1 MNSNTPPPRLS
12 EDAGSPQGAPAG
24 AGGSDR
30 AARDGTPELSTGSDE
45 AGSTPFRE
53 PFTDTMTFHL
63 LRLFGLTLAALIL
76 AGGIG
81 LLAMRA
87 ALDDH
92 PDPWSTVQLLAA
104 ETLVRITQVFAAV
117 SAVGAGLVAVLLI
130 AGLALLAIDRWTG
143 RSPELRAHPEPT
155 TGGRERE

>member
-1 MNSNTPPPRLS
+1 MNSNTPVPRLS
-12 EDAGSPQGAPAG
+12 EDAGRPQGAPDG

-30 AARDGTPELSTGSDE
+30 AARDGNPELSTGSERD
-45 AGSTPFRE
+45 GSTPFRP
-53 PFTDTMTFHL
+53 PFTDTLTFHL
-63 LRLFGLTLAALIL
+63 IRLFGLTLGALIL

-104 ETLVRITQVFAAV
+104 ETLVRIAQVFAAV
-117 SAVGAGLVAVLLI
+117 SAVGAGLVAVILL
-130 AGLALLAIDRWTG
+130 GFLTLFVIDRRT
-143 RSPELRAHPEPT
+143 SPPPELRARPELT
-155 TGGRERE
+155 TEGGERE